1 VLERCELPHLAEASA
16 TKIAPT
22 CERRIWMAR
31 LGGARAPCRNS
42 AATAIAL
49 WATRGT
55 LLDVGMDDTWSA
67 FHETKFDPLLGLDF
81 SNVLGDAL
89 CTER

>member
-1 VLERCELPHLAEASA
+1 VSGASGWLGLEAPGVHVAISA
-16 TKIAPT
+16 T
-22 CERRIWMAR
+22 
-31 LGGARAPCRNS
+31 
-42 AATAIAL
+42 TAIAPQ
-49 WATRGT
+49 TMQGT

-67 FHETKFDPLLGLDF
+67 FYETKFDPLLGLDF